1 MSLNWDL
8 NSLYS
13 SFESK
18 EFVRD
23 WASLPGLWQEFEQ
36 WAEKNF
42 LPTTTPE
49 KVVFTFYEK
58 LKGVYTV
65 ISKLN
70 SYIHLTLAT
79 DTANETAQKYA
90 EQMAKLSEFFTIMD
104 AKYLRWLS
112 AHSQEPT
119 WLESPVIAP
128 YRYDVTQALQECKY
142 LLTDREELLLKKLHQ
157 TGSSAWS
164 RLQNN
169 LLAQLMVDYT
179 DENGET
185 KALPLTVVRNKA
197 FDANPLVRKLG
208 YQAECKAYPQIAE
221 SVATAL
227 NQIKGELLTELDW
240 RGYPSYMAYVCK
252 THRLQE
258 KTLDTLIAVIQESL
272 PNFHAYFHKKATWL
286 GHKNGLPVYDLLAP
300 VGTMNREFDYNRAKD
315 LTMEVFA
322 SFDPQMEEM
331 GKRAFSQGWIDV
343 EPRKGKR
350 GGAFCSGVY
359 SLRQSRVLMN
369 FDGSLENVI
378 TLCHELGHAYHNEQ
392 MFPEGIM
399 HMGSPLPLAETASTF
414 NESLL
419 LDYLMK
425 TATPEE
431 SLFLL
436 DKKVNRS
443 ATIIV
448 DIYSRFLFEKRI
460 MDERKNVSVPT
471 RLVSEYMTEAQKQ
484 AFGDS
489 LDYAQSQPYAWINK
503 PHYYMTGVPFYNF
516 PYSFGHLFSMGLY
529 AMYQREGK
537 AFIPKYKQ
545 LLSICGKANI
555 EDIAESIGID
565 VTKPDFWYQSVELI
579 KQDIANLNAV
589 WKV

>member
-1 MSLNWDL
+1 MSLYWDL
-8 NSLYS
+8 NSLYT
-13 SFESK
+13 SFESEDFIK
-18 EFVRD
+18 D
-23 WASLPGLWQEFEQ
+23 WTSLPEIWQQFEQ
-36 WAEKNF
+36 WADNHF
-42 LPTTTPE
+42 DQTTTPE
-49 KVVFTFYEK
+49 QTAFAYYEK
-58 LKGVYTV
+58 LKEIYQVV
-65 ISKLN
+65 SKLN

-79 DTANETAQKYA
+79 DATNETAQKYA
-90 EQMAKLSEFFTIMD
+90 EQMAKLSEHFTVMD
-104 AKYLRWLS
+104 AKYLRWLT
-112 AHSQEPT
+112 AHSQDNA
-119 WLESPVIAP
+119 WVNSPVIAP
-128 YRYDVTQALQECKY
+128 YRYDVNRAIGECQY
-142 LLTDREELLLKKLHQ
+142 LLSDREELLLEKMHQ
-157 TGSSAWS
+157 TGSTAWS

-169 LLAQLMVDYT
+169 LLAQLMVDFT
-179 DENGET
+179 DEKGET

-197 FDANPLVRKLG
+197 YDPNPAVRKLG
-208 YQAECKAYPQIAE
+208 YLAEIKAYPNIAE
-221 SVATAL
+221 SVASSL
-227 NQIKGELLTELDW
+227 NQVKGELLTELDW
-240 RGYPSYMAYVCK
+240 RGYPSYMTYVCK

-258 KTLDTLIAVIQESL
+258 KTLDTLLGIMQESL
-272 PNFHAYFHKKATWL
+272 PIFHAYFKKKAVWL

-300 VGTMNREFDYNRAKD
+300 VGQMNREFSYDKAVE
-315 LTMEVFA
+315 LTMAVFA

-343 EPRKGKR
+343 EPRQGKR

-359 SLRQSRVLMN
+359 PLKQSRILMN
-369 FDGSLENVI
+369 YDGSLENVI

-399 HMGSPLPLAETASTF
+399 HMGAPMPLAETASTF
-414 NESLL
+414 NESIL

-431 SLFLL
+431 TLFLL

-460 MDERKNVSVPT
+460 MDERKNVSIPT

-489 LDYAQSQPYAWINK
+489 LDYTQSQPYAWINK

-529 AMYQREGK
+529 AMYQQDRE
-537 AFIPKYKQ
+537 AFIPKYKK
-545 LLSICGKANI
+545 LLSYCGQADI
-555 EDIAESIGID
+555 EEIAGTIGID
-565 VTKPDFWYQSVELI
+565 VTKPDFWRQSVELI
-579 KQDIANLNAV
+579 KKDIADLNAV